1 MAAVNE
7 IPTSVDS
14 SEKVA
19 ETLNFTNGKNK
30 ASRDVA
36 WYQPELKQIPET
48 AKQIF
53 QNYSKISD
61 DEIFK
66 HIYRVRDEA
75 WEILPYVCVGCFRF
89 LDFPASLSPA
99 YPEVLERVRAGETLL
114 DMGCGLGQDIR
125 KYVYDGAPADNLIG
139 VDVESRFHDLGYE
152 LFKDRDTLKARLVTG
167 DVFEDDFLSEFRGKI
182 DIIFVGSF
190 LHLFTYEQQIKI
202 MAHVTK
208 LLKNR
213 KGSMIFGRHMA
224 TAQAGGAF
232 NTSATGWS
240 LYYHSPETI
249 NQLLESSS
257 EGKWDV
263 ETKLIPYSTAST
275 VVEKGM
281 TWQGGNDIKQ
291 MYFSAKKL

>member
-1 MAAVNE
+1 MAVGNENPAPAVL
-7 IPTSVDS
+7 PSKPVD
-14 SEKVA
+14 
-19 ETLNFTNGKNK
+19 TLNFTNGINR

-36 WYQPELKQIPET
+36 WYQPVLKQIPET

-53 QNYSKISD
+53 KNYSKISD
-61 DEIFK
+61 DEVFN

-75 WEILPYVCVGCFRF
+75 WEVLPYVSIGCFRF

-99 YPEVLERVRAGETLL
+99 YPEVLERVRAGDTLL
-114 DMGCGLGQDIR
+114 DLGCGLGQDIR
-125 KYVYDGAPADNLIG
+125 KYVYDGAPAENLVG
-139 VDVESRFHDLGYE
+139 VDVESKFHDLGYE
-152 LFKDRDTLKARLVTG
+152 LFKDRETLKARLVTG
-167 DVFEDDFLSEFRGKI
+167 DVFDDDFLSEFRGKI

-190 LHLFTYEQQIKI
+190 LHLFTYEQQLKI

-208 LLKNR
+208 LLRNR

-224 TAQAGGAF
+224 TAQNGGAVNS
-232 NTSATGWS
+232 NTIGWS

-257 EGKWDV
+257 AGKWDV
-263 ETKLIPYSTAST
+263 QTKLIPYSTAST

-281 TWQGGNDIKQ
+281 TWQGSDDIKQ

>member
-1 MAAVNE
+1 MAVVNG
-7 IPTSVDS
+7 IATSVALPN
-14 SEKVA
+14 KPV

-36 WYQPELKQIPET
+36 WYQPELKKIPET

-61 DEIFK
+61 GEIFN

-75 WEILPYVCVGCFRF
+75 WEILPYACVGCFRF

-125 KYVYDGAPADNLIG
+125 KCIYDGAPPDNLIG
-139 VDVESRFHDLGYE
+139 VDVEPRFHDLGYE
-152 LFKDRDTLKARLVTG
+152 LFKDRETLKARLVTG
-167 DVFEDDFLSEFRGKI
+167 DVFDDDFLEEFRGKI

-190 LHLFTYEQQIKI
+190 LHLFTYEQQVKI
-202 MAHVTK
+202 MAHMTK
-208 LLKNR
+208 LLRNR

-224 TAQAGGAF
+224 TAQTGGIF
-232 NTSATGWS
+232 NANAIGWS
-240 LYYHSPETI
+240 IYYHSPETI
-249 NQLLESSS
+249 NQLLGSSS

-263 ETKLIPYSTAST
+263 ETKLIPYSTASA

-281 TWQGGNDIKQ
+281 TWQGSDDVKQ

>member
-1 MAAVNE
+1 MAAVDE
-7 IPTSVDS
+7 IPASAALPNKVD
-14 SEKVA
+14 EH
-19 ETLNFTNGKNK
+19 LDFTNGLKK
-30 ASRDVA
+30 ASRDVE

-53 QNYSKISD
+53 RSYSKISD
-61 DEIFK
+61 DEVFN

-99 YPEVLERVRAGETLL
+99 YPEVLERVRAGETYL

-125 KYVYDGAPADNLIG
+125 KFVYDGAPADNLIG
-139 VDVESRFHDLGYE
+139 VDVESRFHDLGYK
-152 LFKDRDTLKARLVTG
+152 LFKDRETLKARLVTG
-167 DVFEDDFLSEFRGKI
+167 DVFDDNFLAEFRGKI

-190 LHLFTYEQQIKI
+190 LHLFTYEQQVKI

-208 LLKNR
+208 LLRNQ

-224 TAQAGGAF
+224 TAKTGGTF
-232 NTSATGWS
+232 NTNAIGWS

-249 NQLLESSS
+249 SQLLDSSS

-263 ETKLIPYSTAST
+263 ETKLIPYSSAST
-275 VVEKGM
+275 SVEKGM
-281 TWQGGNDIKQ
+281 TWQGSDDVKQ

>member
-1 MAAVNE
+1 MATVSNTPA
-7 IPTSVDS
+7 PAALP
-14 SEKVA
+14 EKVT
-19 ETLNFTNGKNK
+19 ETLNFTNGTNK

-36 WYQPELKQIPET
+36 WYQAELKQIPET

-53 QNYSKISD
+53 QNYSKINE
-61 DEIFK
+61 DELFS

-75 WEILPYVCVGCFRF
+75 WEILPYVCIGCFRF

-99 YPEVLERVRAGETLL
+99 YPEVLERLRAGETLL

-125 KYVYDGAPADNLIG
+125 KYIYDGAPADNLIG
-139 VDVESRFHDLGYE
+139 VDVEPKFHDLGRE

-167 DVFEDDFLSEFRGKI
+167 DVFDDNFLSEFRGKI

-190 LHLFTYEQQIKI
+190 LHLFTYEQQVKI
-202 MAHVTK
+202 MAHITK
-208 LLKNR
+208 LLRNR

-224 TAQAGGAF
+224 TAQTGGTYKDNAL
-232 NTSATGWS
+232 GWS
-240 LYYHSPETI
+240 LYYHSPDTI

-281 TWQGGNDIKQ
+281 SWQGGDDVKQ
-291 MYFSAKKL
+291 MYFSAEKL